1 MPTMKSPAEHRED
14 ARQYIRYE
22 KDTVRKIATLTFDR
36 QDRGNSTTIGMR
48 MLYADYVHQANID
61 DDVKVLVIRGEGL
74 DLGTGGDIDEH
85 GDMYLNP
92 KEGENFLPD
101 LEIDADA
108 GVRYPPAGSY
118 RYLHGLTDHYTK
130 SRAGQRPLQEFKK
143 ISIIEAKGY
152 CYGWHFYQCGDADLI
167 VSSDDALF
175 GHPAFRYAGWGPRMW
190 TWLETLG
197 YRKFA
202 EMLFTGR
209 PFTAKDAY
217 DANFVNSVVPRADLE
232 AEVEKYADACSR
244 TRPLDVV
251 VAQKT
256 LLEAYKQYRG
266 EYLGSLLTGW
276 LEGMLPAMKPDLDT
290 KVDLGGDAFA
300 GGIAQTVKN
309 NDLSYPPEWRLS
321 RKGREQTD

>member
-1 MPTMKSPAEHRED
+1 MAMMSPDEHREE
-14 ARQYIRYE
+14 ARRHIRYE
-22 KDTVRKIATLTFDR
+22 KDVDRRIATLTFDR

-61 DDVKVLVIRGEGL
+61 DQVKVLVIRGEGQ
-74 DLGTGGDIDEH
+74 DFGTGGDIDEH

-101 LEIDADA
+101 LEITDPT
-108 GVRYPPAGSY
+108 VKYPPPGSY
-118 RYLHGLTDHYTK
+118 RYLFGLTDHYSR

-152 CYGWHFYQCGDADLI
+152 CYGWHFYQCGDADMI

-175 GHPAFRYAGWGPRMW
+175 GHPSFRYAGWGPRMW
-190 TWLETLG
+190 TWLETMG
-197 YRKFA
+197 YRRFS
-202 EMLFTGR
+202 EMVFTGR
-209 PFTAKDAY
+209 PFTATEMEAC
-217 DANFVNSVVPRADLE
+217 NFVNSVVSRDQLE
-232 AEVEKYADACSR
+232 AEVDKYADACSR

-256 LLEAYKQYRG
+256 FLEAYKQYRG

-276 LEGMLPAMKPDLDT
+276 LEGMLPAMKPDSDT
-290 KVDLGGDAFA
+290 AVDLGSGAFNE
-300 GGIAQTVKN
+300 GIAKTVKN
-309 NDLSYPPEWRLS
+309 NDRNYPPEWRLS
-321 RKGREQTD
+321 RGGRAQKD